1 MEERVLLEE
10 LCEVRKSVEELRL
23 QYSNI
28 KDMLELLQREMFGM
42 SKYFRNIE
50 ADYEW
55 LKDYKENTTMKRLNM
70 ILDRFPKTPD
80 HHETGKGTDPAGLE
94 WRRVFHDSESFR
106 NRRHSHCGHDPDLC
120 SGV

>member
-10 LCEVRKSVEELRL
+10 LCEVRKTVEELRL

-42 SKYFRNIE
+42 GKYFRNIE

-55 LKDYKENTTMKRLNM
+55 LKDYKESTTMKRLNM
-70 ILDRFPKTPD
+70 ILDHFPKTPD
-80 HHETGKGTDPAGLE
+80 RPETEKEYNVYQMQIDALG
-94 WRRVFHDSESFR
+94 SEVY
-106 NRRHSHCGHDPDLC
+106 DLKKTIEQNP
-120 SGV
+120 S

>member
-80 HHETGKGTDPAGLE
+80 YHETGKEYNVYQMQIDALG
-94 WRRVFHDSESFR
+94 SELY
-106 NRRHSHCGHDPDLC
+106 DLKKTIEQNP
-120 SGV
+120 S

>member
-42 SKYFRNIE
+42 SKYLINIILFPCFRMV
-50 ADYEW
+50 W
-55 LKDYKENTTMKRLNM
+55 
-70 ILDRFPKTPD
+70 RFRK
-80 HHETGKGTDPAGLE
+80 
-94 WRRVFHDSESFR
+94 VI
-106 NRRHSHCGHDPDLC
+106 
-120 SGV
+120 

>member
-42 SKYFRNIE
+42 SNYFRNIE

-70 ILDRFPKTPD
+70 ILDHFPKTPD
-80 HHETGKGTDPAGLE
+80 HPETGKEYNVYQIQIDALG
-94 WRRVFHDSESFR
+94 SELY
-106 NRRHSHCGHDPDLC
+106 DLKKTIEQNP
-120 SGV
+120 S